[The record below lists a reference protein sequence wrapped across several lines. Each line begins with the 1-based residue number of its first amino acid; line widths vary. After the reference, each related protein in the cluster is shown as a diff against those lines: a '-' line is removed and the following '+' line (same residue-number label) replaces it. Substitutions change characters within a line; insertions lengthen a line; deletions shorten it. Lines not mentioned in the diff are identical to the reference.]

1 MKNINLSFSG
11 FMKKV
16 PNTIENTGLRTKNNI
31 IQCHTVIFYCEESAA
46 KGKTNIPITITHKQI
61 NVSLI
66 MMSHTDMVY
75 VLTLALLL

>member
-1 MKNINLSFSG
+1 MRG
-11 FMKKV
+11 
-16 PNTIENTGLRTKNNI
+16 ECR
-31 IQCHTVIFYCEESAA
+31 

-61 NVSLI
+61 NVFLI